1 MQLAGAQNEC
11 LWNNHLKIHKVGNDA
26 SRCRDLA
33 LVHAVIPALHKLYL
47 QRPHVG
53 AGRVQYGE
61 TLVVG
66 VELGPRRQDVP
77 VPAADPRYLVPI
89 YTHSVH
95 TGDLAD
101 QKGGATQLD
110 CGVVR
115 HLAVFKHWTVA
126 RVEIIIQF

>member
-1 MQLAGAQNEC
+1 MEPSFPAGRPIRLPCPPAP
-11 LWNNHLKIHKVGNDA
+11 IA
-26 SRCRDLA
+26 TPMPIPPPIPIPTYLA

-77 VPAADPRYLVPI
+77 VPAADPRYLVLLTKARAGALLTSGLI
-89 YTHSVH
+89 GNRVLH
-95 TGDLAD
+95 T
-101 QKGGATQLD
+101 
-110 CGVVR
+110 R
-115 HLAVFKHWTVA
+115 
-126 RVEIIIQF
+126 IINSTASRQHRQISSCN